1 MSTGDP
7 ETQGVR
13 GVIAGCTAATGI
25 GAALGFL
32 PGYAA
37 VSLQDGLDV
46 SRGAVGLLVSLYFG
60 STGCCSVLAGSWT
73 HRLGPRR
80 SLVAVMLLVAGC
92 AALGAVLESYVVLA
106 VTALAAGGG
115 YALVNTSTN
124 AVLGAVVAP
133 RRRTTAMSIKTAGV
147 PTMATLAALFA
158 PAAADRW
165 SWTSVWWTV
174 AVVAA
179 AVSGAVW
186 LVLPPDRLQSSHG
199 PDLTRVRSRPPPSF
213 VWFAVAAFLLIA
225 GSQPLFSWLV
235 PYVEER
241 FDTSAGKAGVVAA
254 VATALG
260 TARLVVNG
268 PVADRRGAS
277 RRLDQMVTLSL
288 ATALGLA
295 LVAVGGV
302 FGVGVVAVGAT
313 IGIASQLATVGS
325 MHAAI
330 VDRAPAAVAAA
341 TGMTM
346 TGYYLGALVS
356 PVGFGV
362 LVDLTGTYR
371 WGWWILFAMMLA
383 CAAAWRRADRANP
396 APLDSA

>member
-1 MSTGDP
+1 
-7 ETQGVR
+7 
-13 GVIAGCTAATGI
+13 
-25 GAALGFL
+25 
-32 PGYAA
+32 
-37 VSLQDGLDV
+37 
-46 SRGAVGLLVSLYFG
+46 
-60 STGCCSVLAGSWT
+60 
-73 HRLGPRR
+73 
-80 SLVAVMLLVAGC
+80 MLLVAGC
-92 AALGAVLESYVVLA
+92 AAFGAVLESYLVLV
-106 VTALAAGGG
+106 VTALAAGAG

-124 AVLGAVVAP
+124 AVLGAAVVP

-158 PAAADRW
+158 PPASDRW

-174 AVVAA
+174 AVLAA
-179 AVSGAVW
+179 AVGAAVW
-186 LVLPPDRLQSSHG
+186 LVLPPDRVASSHG

-213 VWFAVAAFLLIA
+213 IWFAVAAFFLIA

-241 FDTSAGKAGVVAA
+241 FDTSAGQAGLIAA

-288 ATALGLA
+288 VTALGIA
-295 LVAVGGV
+295 LVAAGGV
-302 FGVGVVAVGAT
+302 AGVGVGVVAVGAT

-330 VDRAPAAVAAA
+330 VDRAPGAVAAA

-356 PVGFGV
+356 PAGFGV

-371 WGWWILFAMMLA
+371 WGWWILCGMMLA
-383 CAAAWRRADRANP
+383 SAAAWRHADRANP
-396 APLDSA
+396 APLDAG